1 MIKQVEFMGLNL
13 TLMGT
18 REKISLEKALGNQS
32 PLNFI
37 FNSIG
42 GAMIGDGVVESDVDY
57 SRIKIPP
64 LSVMT
69 IILHASAQKLNNG
82 IALDKMMD
90 LIDSWLEQQEGRSV
104 IELFPIVME
113 VLQTGKYLPSD
124 EKESK
129 EEGETIIDCFEAC
142 E

>member
-18 REKISLEKALGNQS
+18 REKIALEKALGNQS

-37 FNSIG
+37 FSSFG
-42 GAMIGDGVVESDVDY
+42 GAVIGDGVVESDIDY
-57 SRIKIPP
+57 SRLKMPS

-82 IALDKMMD
+82 ISLDKMMD
-90 LIDSWLEQQEGRSV
+90 LIDSWLEQDEDHSV
-104 IELFPIVME
+104 MELFPIIME

-124 EKESK
+124 ENVTNE
-129 EEGETIIDCFEAC
+129 EEGTIIDCLEA
-142 E
+142 

>member
-18 REKISLEKALGNQS
+18 REKIALEKALGNQS

-42 GAMIGDGVVESDVDY
+42 GAMVGDGVSENDVDY
-57 SRIKIPP
+57 SKIKIPS

-69 IILHASAQKLNNG
+69 IILHASAQKFNSG
-82 IALDKMMD
+82 TSLDKMMD
-90 LIDSWLEQQEGRSV
+90 LIDLWLNQQEERSV
-104 IELFPIVME
+104 IELFPLVLE

-124 EKESK
+124 EKVANE
-129 EEGETIIDCFEAC
+129 EEGTIVDCLEA
-142 E
+142 

>member
-18 REKISLEKALGNQS
+18 REKIALEKALGNQS

-57 SRIKIPP
+57 SKIKIPS

-82 IALDKMMD
+82 VSLDKMMD
-90 LIDSWLEQQEGRSV
+90 LIDSWLEQQEGHSV

-124 EKESK
+124 EKATNE
-129 EEGETIIDCFEAC
+129 EEGTIVDCLEV
-142 E
+142 